1 MNAPFYQLLDQ
12 LSLSTLKYHWQSV
25 LISAMFFTIVYEISR
40 ILSPVLF
47 PKTFQFFKGY
57 NAPNWHIH
65 VVSTVHCIAVVVGS
79 FFILFDN
86 SLEHDRV
93 FGYTKW
99 AADIY
104 SISCGYFLWD
114 TITAIYF
121 YKDQGI
127 SMVLHGIASFSVFI
141 FSFRPF
147 VNYYGAIFLMYEL
160 STIFLNFH
168 WFMDKI
174 GWSGSRIQLINGVV
188 LLLTFFGARV
198 VFGTVMS
205 VKMWIDI
212 YAVKD
217 HVPLRYWIVYGS
229 ANFATS
235 CLNFWWFSRMIKM
248 LRKRFPQQ
256 HQQEVVTI
264 KEKQ

>member
-1 MNAPFYQLLDQ
+1 MSEQAALEYTLPGVLHFLQAEWRRFERERNEWTIERAELKARIALLEGERKGIENSRLILMKRVKMLEYALRQERKRYSDKEEDTDTRATTAPMIRNTPA
-12 LSLSTLKYHWQSV
+12 S
-25 LISAMFFTIVYEISR
+25 
-40 ILSPVLF
+40 
-47 PKTFQFFKGY
+47 
-57 NAPNWHIH
+57 
-65 VVSTVHCIAVVVGS
+65 
-79 FFILFDN
+79 
-86 SLEHDRV
+86 SLEESSKD
-93 FGYTKW
+93 
-99 AADIY
+99 DN
-104 SISCGYFLWD
+104 D
-114 TITAIYF
+114 TNI
-121 YKDQGI
+121 KLREKNQGI